1 MTGCRPEGIGPSGD
15 KPEGISLQPEGLLH
29 KDEPEDWAVLG
40 RGLARIRRR
49 RRFLWFLLIV
59 YLPTMWTA
67 QRITG
72 SFQGAL
78 PVFFGW
84 FLLLL
89 IAAGV
94 SAAARCPRCGN
105 YYHVN
110 GLILLYLRRCLHCQL
125 HITADRRKTIDN

>member
-1 MTGCRPEGIGPSGD
+1 
-15 KPEGISLQPEGLLH
+15 
-29 KDEPEDWAVLG
+29 
-40 RGLARIRRR
+40 
-49 RRFLWFLLIV
+49 
-59 YLPTMWTA
+59 MWTA
-67 QRITG
+67 QRIAG